1 MLVSRQG
8 EEHKGMAFAL
18 ESITSAVEQVD
29 VSAAAKLFSHV
40 KLSDVERPEGPV
52 DLLLGL
58 NYANL
63 H

>member
-1 MLVSRQG
+1 MG
-8 EEHKGMAFAL
+8 FAL
-18 ESITSAVEQVD
+18 ESITRAVERVH
-29 VSAAAKLFSHV
+29 VSAAAKLFPHV
-40 KLSDVERPEGPV
+40 NLSDVERPEGPV